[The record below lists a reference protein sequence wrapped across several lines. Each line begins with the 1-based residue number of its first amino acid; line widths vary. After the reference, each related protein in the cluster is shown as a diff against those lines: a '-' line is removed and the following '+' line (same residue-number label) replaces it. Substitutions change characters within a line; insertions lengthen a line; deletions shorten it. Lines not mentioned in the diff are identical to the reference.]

1 MASHEPQRD
10 DLEPSE
16 TARRRLHLREVRSD
30 HTGYDGIGVEMRAA
44 RIRVGAELSDIAQK
58 LRISQAYLEAI
69 EEGRFDELP
78 GHVYVFGFLKTY
90 ARFLDLDEEIVVERF
105 KTETTGPQRETRLA
119 FPSAMD
125 RGRLPTGRLLLGGL
139 VIAVVAYAGWFV
151 FTSDER
157 STADRVAPI
166 PERLVPAVA
175 TEGTAAT
182 SSVAVAP
189 TPVAVPPSE
198 PAGDSAPS
206 AVLAPPLE
214 AESVADAVAV
224 EPSDIVPV
232 APVVPATDV
241 DVVVVADSPTSET
254 VATEIESLASDAPLV
269 SVVDETPV
277 PSTAVNVAI
286 ETTPAPV
293 AVVTELESRAVIEAD
308 VDVARTDDV
317 VPRPAST
324 PNAAEI
330 RQLTDAS
337 TAPIAVG
344 EPDVQISA
352 TGEGS
357 TPGTEEVAA
366 PAVAEASD
374 GSVEVAVRSEENTPP
389 PLAATDD
396 SSTASSAG
404 GYVPRVFGAGN
415 EDARIVLVA
424 EAESWVQVRATSG
437 ELLLTRVLRPGD
449 RYLVPDR
456 PGLVMMTGN
465 LGALQVIVDGEVA
478 PGLGPL
484 GVIGRDIPLDA
495 DRLLAGRVS
504 ADFDAE

>member
-1 MASHEPQRD
+1 MASQEPQRD
-10 DLEPSE
+10 DVEPSE

-69 EEGRFDELP
+69 EEGRFEELP

-90 ARFLDLDEEIVVERF
+90 ARFLDLDEDIVVDRF
-105 KTETTGPQRETRLA
+105 RTETTGPQRETRLA

-166 PERLVPAVA
+166 PERLAPAVA
-175 TEGTAAT
+175 TQETAAT

-206 AVLAPPLE
+206 AVLAPPVE
-214 AESVADAVAV
+214 TESAADAVAV
-224 EPSDIVPV
+224 EPSDFVPV
-232 APVVPATDV
+232 TPVVPATDV

-254 VATEIESLASDAPLV
+254 VATEIESPAADAPLA
-269 SVVDETPV
+269 SIVDETPV
-277 PSTAVNVAI
+277 PSPAVEVEIVAA
-286 ETTPAPV
+286 APV

-308 VDVARTDDV
+308 VDAARPAVV
-317 VPRPAST
+317 VPRPTFT

-344 EPDVQISA
+344 EPDVQTSA
-352 TGEGS
+352 AVEGS
-357 TPGTEEVAA
+357 TPRTEEVAT
-366 PAVAEASD
+366 PAVANASD
-374 GSVEVAVRSEENTPP
+374 GSVEVAARSEENTPP
-389 PLAATDD
+389 PLATTDD

-404 GYVPRVFGAGN
+404 GSVPRVFGAGN

-424 EAESWVQVRATSG
+424 GAESWVQVRATSG

-465 LGALQVIVDGEVA
+465 LGALQVFVDGEVA

>member
-10 DLEPSE
+10 DVESSE

-90 ARFLDLDEEIVVERF
+90 ARFLELDEDIVVDRF

-139 VIAVVAYAGWFV
+139 LIAVLAYAGWFV

-166 PERLVPAVA
+166 PERLAPAAA
-175 TEGTAAT
+175 TEETAAT
-182 SSVAVAP
+182 SPAATAPTSVAVAP
-189 TPVAVPPSE
+189 TE
-198 PAGDSAPS
+198 PAVESVPTV
-206 AVLAPPLE
+206 VLAPPVDTGSVAE
-214 AESVADAVAV
+214 AAVVDPSVVARDAPESPSTAVVEVAESPAAETVRTESETLDTATPLASIESETLALPTEDVAIGSA
-224 EPSDIVPV
+224 PV
-232 APVVPATDV
+232 APVSDSAPQAQEDAEAVGTD
-241 DVVVVADSPTSET
+241 DSAAGLAPTSN
-254 VATEIESLASDAPLV
+254 
-269 SVVDETPV
+269 
-277 PSTAVNVAI
+277 AV
-286 ETTPAPV
+286 
-293 AVVTELESRAVIEAD
+293 
-308 VDVARTDDV
+308 
-317 VPRPAST
+317 
-324 PNAAEI
+324 EI
-330 RQLTDAS
+330 RQLADAS
-337 TAPIAVG
+337 TAPIVVEEAAAPTVVT
-344 EPDVQISA
+344 D
-352 TGEGS
+352 EGLA
-357 TPGTEEVAA
+357 PRTEEVPSSVATPGAA
-366 PAVAEASD
+366 TATASD
-374 GSVEVAVRSEENTPP
+374 EPVEVAARLEENTPP
-389 PLAATDD
+389 PLAAADD
-396 SSTASSAG
+396 STTAPSAG

-424 EAESWVQVRATSG
+424 ESESWVQVRATSG

-465 LGALQVIVDGEVA
+465 LGALRVIVDGEVA

-495 DRLLAGRVS
+495 DRLLTGQVS

>member
-1 MASHEPQRD
+1 MASQEPQRD
-10 DLEPSE
+10 DVAPSE

-44 RIRVGAELSDIAQK
+44 RIRAGAELSDIAQK

-90 ARFLDLDEEIVVERF
+90 ARFLELDEDIVVDRF
-105 KTETTGPQRETRLA
+105 KTETTGPQRDMRLA

-139 VIAVVAYAGWFV
+139 LIAVLAYAGWFV

-166 PERLVPAVA
+166 PERLAPAVA
-175 TEGTAAT
+175 TEETAAT
-182 SSVAVAP
+182 SSVAIAP
-189 TPVAVPPSE
+189 TPVVVPPSE
-198 PAGDSAPS
+198 PAGESAPS
-206 AVLAPPLE
+206 AVLAPPVE
-214 AESVADAVAV
+214 AESAPDAAAA
-224 EPSDIVPV
+224 EPSDFVPV

-241 DVVVVADSPTSET
+241 DVVVVPESPTSVT
-254 VATEIESLASDAPLV
+254 VATEIESPASDAPLA
-269 SVVDETPV
+269 SVVGETPV
-277 PSTAVNVAI
+277 PSTAEAGAI
-286 ETTPAPV
+286 ETAPV
-293 AVVTELESRAVIEAD
+293 TVVTELESRAVIEAD
-308 VDVARTDDV
+308 VT
-317 VPRPAST
+317 RPADVMARPDST

-344 EPDVQISA
+344 EPDVQTSA
-352 TGEGS
+352 TDDGS
-357 TPGTEEVAA
+357 NPGTEEVST
-366 PAVAEASD
+366 PPVANRSE
-374 GSVEVAVRSEENTPP
+374 GSVEVAARSEENTPP
-389 PLAATDD
+389 PLAASDD

-424 EAESWVQVRATSG
+424 ESESWVQVRATSG

-465 LGALQVIVDGEVA
+465 LGALRVIVDGEVA

>member
-1 MASHEPQRD
+1 MASQEPRRD
-10 DLEPSE
+10 DVEQSE

-44 RIRVGAELSDIAQK
+44 RIRIGAELSDIAQK

-90 ARFLDLDEEIVVERF
+90 ARFLELDEEIAVERF
-105 KTETTGPQRETRLA
+105 KTETTGPRRETRLA

-139 VIAVVAYAGWFV
+139 LVAVLAYAGWFV

-166 PERLVPAVA
+166 PERFAPAVA
-175 TEGTAAT
+175 TEETAVAAPAAAAT
-182 SSVAVAP
+182 SSGAVVP
-189 TPVAVPPSE
+189 SDPPSE
-198 PAGDSAPS
+198 SAPT
-206 AVLAPPLE
+206 AVLASPID
-214 AESVADAVAV
+214 AESAADVTAV
-224 EPSDIVPV
+224 EPSVL
-232 APVVPATDV
+232 VPAAAEVPTPAA
-241 DVVVVADSPTSET
+241 DVVAVVESPAAET
-254 VATEIESLASDAPLV
+254 AATENTI
-269 SVVDETPV
+269 PV
-277 PSTAVNVAI
+277 PDTPRVSIVSEAPAPPTAEDVAI
-286 ETTPAPV
+286 ETAPA
-293 AVVTELESRAVIEAD
+293 AAVTEPESQAVAEAET
-308 VDVARTDDV
+308 VRTEDGAAG
-317 VPRPAST
+317 PASSS
-324 PNAAEI
+324 NSVEI
-330 RQLTDAS
+330 RQLADAS
-337 TAPIAVG
+337 TAPIAV
-344 EPDVQISA
+344 EEATARSA
-352 TGEGS
+352 VIDEGS
-357 TPGTEEVAA
+357 TAETVEVTT
-366 PAVAEASD
+366 PAVASASEE
-374 GSVEVAVRSEENTPP
+374 SVEVAARSEENMPP

-396 SSTASSAG
+396 SATAPSAG

-424 EAESWVQVRATSG
+424 ESESWVQVRATSG

-465 LGALQVIVDGEVA
+465 LGALRVIVDGEVA

-495 DRLLAGRVS
+495 DRLRTGQVS